1 MMQENMIKEHLKGVL
16 TEKRYNHSLAVAAE
30 AVRLAEKWG
39 ADAEKAY
46 LAGLVHDCC
55 KDTPANILLQRAD
68 EFGIIISNLEKKAV
82 KLLHAKVGSVYLKN
96 IFGIE
101 DEEIAMAVR
110 YHTTA
115 REGMSLLEKVL
126 YLADFTSADRDYPG
140 VEEMRA
146 AVDESMEKAM
156 KIALSFT
163 ITELAEKESPI
174 HPDTFAA
181 YNEIMMNK

>member
-1 MMQENMIKEHLKGVL
+1 MMQEAEIRAHLQGVL

-39 ADAEKAY
+39 ADTEKAY
-46 LAGLVHDCC
+46 MAGLVHDCC
-55 KDTPANILLQRAD
+55 KDTPANILLQTAD
-68 EFGIIISNLEKKAV
+68 DFGIIISNLEKKAP
-82 KLLHAKVGSVYLKN
+82 KLLHAKIGSVYLQKV
-96 IFGIE
+96 FGIE
-101 DEEIAMAVR
+101 DEEIALAVR

-115 REGMSLLEKVL
+115 RENMTLLEKVL

-140 VEEMRA
+140 VDEMRA

-156 KIALSFT
+156 TIALCFT
-163 ITELAEKESPI
+163 VGELVEKKSPV